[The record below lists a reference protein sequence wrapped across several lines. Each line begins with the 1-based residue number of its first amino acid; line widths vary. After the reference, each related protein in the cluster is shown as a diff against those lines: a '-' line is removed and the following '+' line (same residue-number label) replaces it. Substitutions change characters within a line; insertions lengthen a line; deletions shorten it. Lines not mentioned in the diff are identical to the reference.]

1 MHAMLG
7 PSRRNAC
14 CNSRPNDTPGV
25 LEGVLPHV
33 SLTGLSVPPTMRR
46 FVSLCDVMSR
56 ICPNC
61 QLPRPADSSAPDWQ
75 CPSCGKAYNK
85 GAGAP
90 VDSTYGKSTYLPP
103 VKTPFRERSPLV
115 RMLIASLFLGW
126 IVLYYWP
133 NREESASTTVGAQPV
148 VVMYATSWCGYC
160 AQARSFFAAN
170 GIQYEERD
178 IEKSS
183 SFHEEHRRLGGQGVP
198 LILVGEE
205 KIGGFNEGRLR
216 SLLKPWIKS

>member
-1 MHAMLG
+1 
-7 PSRRNAC
+7 
-14 CNSRPNDTPGV
+14 
-25 LEGVLPHV
+25 
-33 SLTGLSVPPTMRR
+33 MRR
-46 FVSLCDVMSR
+46 FVSLCDAMSR
-56 ICPNC
+56 VCPNC
-61 QLPRPADSSAPDWQ
+61 QQLRPADTSAPDWQ
-75 CPSCGKAYNK
+75 CPGCGKAYNK

-90 VDSTYGKSTYLPP
+90 VDSAYGKTTYLPP

-115 RMLIASLFLGW
+115 RMLIASLFIGW

-133 NREESASTTVGAQPV
+133 SREQSVTETARAQPV
-148 VVMYATSWCGYC
+148 VVMYATTWCGYC

-183 SFHEEHRRLGGQGVP
+183 ACHEEHRRLGGQGVP